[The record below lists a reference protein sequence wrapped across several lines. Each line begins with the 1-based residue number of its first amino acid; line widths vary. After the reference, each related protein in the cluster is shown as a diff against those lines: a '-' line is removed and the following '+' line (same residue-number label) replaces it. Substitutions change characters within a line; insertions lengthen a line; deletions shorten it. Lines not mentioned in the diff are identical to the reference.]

1 MEKLIKLN
9 LSLNTKKE
17 IFTSDQLQNN
27 IWVKE
32 WIYIEVNKNYGKKT
46 SFDKTCSFDL
56 FEKYGIE
63 NCRILLL
70 ELANAR
76 TKDELHTREAH
87 YIKTLKC
94 VNKVIPNRTRK
105 DYYEDKKTFIY
116 RFTFIAI
123 FRAEKWRRNKI
134 FYNAC
139 VW

>member
-32 WIYIEVNKNYGKKT
+32 WIYIEVNINYGKKT

-70 ELANAR
+70 ELVNAR

-105 DYYEDKKTFIY
+105 DYYEDKKTFIIEKHKIY
-116 RFTFIAI
+116 RETNKEAI
-123 FRAEKWRRNKI
+123 LAQ
-134 FYNAC
+134 
-139 VW
+139 